1 MSTISLFLEI
11 PTFCLFPLMCPG
23 MATPSL
29 MLYEFCRNHC
39 RPLWVR
45 MSYDRCLCILPWA
58 TGTVPHLLDAFHI
71 FCAAFSDAPFPL
83 PLPQSKFLHTGQV
96 FLYSPSFP
104 KPLFR
109 VLLVLKSS
117 LSHIIG
123 TLFSERQG
131 NFFTEMH
138 ALLICLSNL
147 HQLLYHCIAAARIQ
161 VL

>member
-1 MSTISLFLEI
+1 MNFAETMVGLCGSGCYMTDVCVSFPGPQVQFLTFWMHFTFSVLPFQMLLFLYI
-11 PTFCLFPLMCPG
+11 CHNL
-23 MATPSL
+23 
-29 MLYEFCRNHC
+29 
-39 RPLWVR
+39 
-45 MSYDRCLCILPWA
+45 
-58 TGTVPHLLDAFHI
+58 
-71 FCAAFSDAPFPL
+71 
-83 PLPQSKFLHTGQV
+83 KFLHTGQV

-104 KPLFR
+104 KTLFR

-123 TLFSERQG
+123 TLFSERQS

-138 ALLICLSNL
+138 ALLICLSDL